1 MSITVTAR
9 GVVKA
14 FDGKPVLRGVDL
26 DVPEGRSTVLVGPSS
41 SGKSVLLKCLLGL
54 MPMDG
59 GSVRYGDTAL
69 ATLDKSELERLMRD
83 VGVLFQQNALFDS
96 LTVWENVAF
105 TLIHGQGMARR
116 AARQRALETIASV
129 GLKPDVADL
138 SPAELSGGMGRR
150 VALARAIALD
160 PDLIMYDE
168 PFAGQDPIAMGVL
181 LSLIRNLN
189 AALGTTSLIVSHDI
203 NETAS
208 IADRIYVLSGGGVIG
223 AGAAEVLKD
232 HPEPEVRQFINGT
245 PDGPVPFHYP
255 APDFEQDLLGEA
267 VQ

>member
-69 ATLDKSELERLMRD
+69 ATLDKSGLERLMRD

-96 LTVWENVAF
+96 LSVWENVAF
-105 TLIHGQGMARR
+105 TLIHGQGMARP

-138 SPAELSGGMGRR
+138 SPAELSGGMQKR
-150 VALARAIALD
+150 VALGRAIAAEPRFLVLDDPTAGLD
-160 PDLIMYDE
+160 PILTGTI
-168 PFAGQDPIAMGVL
+168 V
-181 LSLIRNLN
+181 SLIRGAIERSGATALHGHERHERRTGELRPARL
-189 AALGTTSLIVSHDI
+189 AARGCDHV
-203 NETAS
+203 
-208 IADRIYVLSGGGVIG
+208 
-223 AGAAEVLKD
+223 AG
-232 HPEPEVRQFINGT
+232 RGR
-245 PDGPVPFHYP
+245 
-255 APDFEQDLLGEA
+255 
-267 VQ
+267 

>member
-9 GVVKA
+9 GLVKA
-14 FDGKPVLRGVDL
+14 FDGKPVLRGIDL

-59 GSVRYGDTAL
+59 GSVRYGDTDL
-69 ATLDKSELERLMRD
+69 ATLDKNRLERLMRD

-138 SPAELSGGMGRR
+138 SPAELSGGMQKR
-150 VALARAIALD
+150 VALGRAIAAEPRFLVLDDPTAGLD
-160 PDLIMYDE
+160 PILTGTI
-168 PFAGQDPIAMGVL
+168 V
-181 LSLIRNLN
+181 SLIRG
-189 AALGTTSLIVSHDI
+189 AIERSGATALTVTSDMGVARESFDRLAMLHDGTIVWQ
-203 NETAS
+203 
-208 IADRIYVLSGGGVIG
+208 
-223 AGAAEVLKD
+223 GAADDIDKSGSAHLD
-232 HPEPEVRQFINGT
+232 QLINQRA
-245 PDGPVPFHYP
+245 DGPIQMRIT
-255 APDFEQDLLGEA
+255 A
-267 VQ
+267 

>member
-138 SPAELSGGMGRR
+138 SPGRAFRGMQKR
-150 VALARAIALD
+150 VALAARSPPSPDSWCSDARPPGSTD
-160 PDLIMYDE
+160 PDPHDR
-168 PFAGQDPIAMGVL
+168 
-181 LSLIRNLN
+181 SLISGAPSKKRR
-189 AALGTTSLIVSHDI
+189 
-203 NETAS
+203 
-208 IADRIYVLSGGGVIG
+208 DRSRSRPEDAVARESFDRSPCCMRGRSCGRARRRDRPASGG
-223 AGAAEVLKD
+223 AHL
-232 HPEPEVRQFINGT
+232 IN
-245 PDGPVPFHYP
+245 
-255 APDFEQDLLGEA
+255 
-267 VQ
+267 

>member
-9 GVVKA
+9 SVVKA

-54 MPMDG
+54 MPMDS

-69 ATLDKSELERLMRD
+69 ATLDKSGLERVMRD

-116 AARQRALETIASV
+116 AARKRALETIASV
-129 GLKPDVADL
+129 GLKPEVADL
-138 SPAELSGGMGRR
+138 SPAELSGGMQKR
-150 VALARAIALD
+150 VALGRAIAAEPRFLVLDDPTAGLD
-160 PDLIMYDE
+160 PILTGTI
-168 PFAGQDPIAMGVL
+168 V
-181 LSLIRNLN
+181 SLIRG
-189 AALGTTSLIVSHDI
+189 AIERSGATALAVTSDMSVARESFDRLAMLHDGAIVWQ
-203 NETAS
+203 
-208 IADRIYVLSGGGVIG
+208 
-223 AGAAEVLKD
+223 GAAADIDASGSAHLD
-232 HPEPEVRQFINGT
+232 QLINQRA
-245 PDGPVPFHYP
+245 DGPIRMRID
-255 APDFEQDLLGEA
+255 A
-267 VQ
+267 